1 MKKVYI
7 QPEVKEVKL
16 NPMQIL
22 AGSIEGADGWTF
34 GDSDNVD
41 DTNEG
46 DGGDAL

>member
-16 NPMQIL
+16 NQMQIL
-22 AGSIEGADGWTF
+22 AGSIQGNDGWTL

-41 DTNEG
+41 DTDEG
-46 DGGDAL
+46 DGTDAL

>member
-22 AGSIEGADGWTF
+22 AGSIEGANDWTF
-34 GDSDNVD
+34 GDSNNVD

-46 DGGDAL
+46 DGEDAL